1 MNDDELMTAVRD
13 SFAEVRLAV
22 PLEQTAR
29 RGRMLRGRSRVY
41 RAAAVAGVAA
51 IAWVTAVAVTG
62 PGRAAPPAASA
73 QAGATGA
80 PVAAGPGGTMLDA
93 WTVTK
98 GSDGTVNITIRQ
110 LLDVA
115 GLQRTLRADGV
126 PARVVVQPGL
136 PTDSAT
142 VLPAGCRDV
151 TMSDAANADLQAKIL
166 AAPLSNLAH
175 GNALTIH
182 TRDIPRGV
190 GIYLGIQPQTKE
202 HWGWSLD
209 LVQASRSCTG

>member
-22 PLEQTAR
+22 PLERTAR
-29 RGRMLRGRSRVY
+29 RGRVLRGRSRAY

-151 TMSDAANADLQAKIL
+151 AMSDVANADLQAKIL

-182 TRDIPRGV
+182 TRDIPPGV
-190 GIYLGIQPQTKE
+190 GVYLGIQPQTKE

>member
-13 SFAEVRLAV
+13 AFADVRLDGPV
-22 PLEQTAR
+22 EETVR
-29 RGRMLRGRSRVY
+29 RGRVLRGRSRAY

-51 IAWVTAVAVTG
+51 IAGVTAVAVTG
-62 PGRAAPPAASA
+62 PGRAAPAASA

-80 PVAAGPGGTMLDA
+80 PVAAGPGGTTLDA

-151 TMSDAANADLQAKIL
+151 TMSDVANADLQAKIL

-182 TRDIPRGV
+182 TRDIPPGV

>member
-1 MNDDELMTAVRD
+1 
-13 SFAEVRLAV
+13 
-22 PLEQTAR
+22 
-29 RGRMLRGRSRVY
+29 
-41 RAAAVAGVAA
+41 
-51 IAWVTAVAVTG
+51 
-62 PGRAAPPAASA
+62 
-73 QAGATGA
+73 
-80 PVAAGPGGTMLDA
+80 
-93 WTVTK
+93 
-98 GSDGTVNITIRQ
+98 VNITIRQ

-151 TMSDAANADLQAKIL
+151 TMSDVANADLQAKIL

-182 TRDIPRGV
+182 TRDIPPGV
-190 GIYLGIQPQTKE
+190 GIYLGIEPQTKE